1 MGPEKLAEE
10 EFPGNIMQ
18 IWMKSFTKTELSTY
32 QGQFHRLIIVFQV
45 AKSEKKLKLFVL
57 IYIYVLYSLSQLK
70 QVSRI
75 KQKLKNNLKFFV
87 VDFMCGTLSLYA
99 IFFRIL

>member
-45 AKSEKKLKLFVL
+45 AKSEK
-57 IYIYVLYSLSQLK
+57 
-70 QVSRI
+70 
-75 KQKLKNNLKFFV
+75 N
-87 VDFMCGTLSLYA
+87 
-99 IFFRIL
+99 

>member
-45 AKSEKKLKLFVL
+45 AKSEKNLNCLYRYICV
-57 IYIYVLYSLSQLK
+57 IYKYIVCS
-70 QVSRI
+70 
-75 KQKLKNNLKFFV
+75 
-87 VDFMCGTLSLYA
+87 
-99 IFFRIL
+99 